1 MKTTRALLCSL
12 AALTMTLAACDS
24 ASTDAGPTTIDG
36 DVLADASATTAPQ
49 DGGAAT
55 ANGLGGDMDAATG
68 AGSAGDVDLST
79 ATGPGDSDR
88 ATNTGPGAGDLAL
101 STAANDD
108 GAATSSPPPEA
119 VPTEAPSDSELAEPS
134 LDPVEAKAD
143 SAGGLL
149 ATTVAVG
156 VYPEYDRV
164 VFDLEGEGSPG
175 YSVRYAEQAV
185 EDGTGLSLEVDGDAV
200 LQVTLTG
207 TRYAEEG
214 ETYEGGPGVFSPDRT
229 EEVEQVKLLSTFE
242 GQTQAFIGI
251 DDADTPFR
259 VFTLSEP
266 ARLVVDVAH
275 R

>member
-1 MKTTRALLCSL
+1 MKPSRPFLCSL
-12 AALTMTLAACDS
+12 AALAVTLAACDS
-24 ASTDAGPTTIDG
+24 SSTDAGPTTIDA
-36 DVLADASATTAPQ
+36 DVLADASATSGSG
-49 DGGAAT
+49 DSDVAT
-55 ANGLGGDMDAATG
+55 ANGLGGDMDASTATG
-68 AGSAGDVDLST
+68 RDGDFDLST
-79 ATGPGDSDR
+79 ATGPGDSDL
-88 ATNTGPGAGDLAL
+88 ATSTGPGAGDLAPA
-101 STAANDD
+101 TAAGDD
-108 GAATSSPPPEA
+108 GGATSSPLAEA
-119 VPTEAPSDSELAEPS
+119 APTQAPKDSELADPS

-143 SAGGLL
+143 SADGLL
-149 ATTVAVG
+149 ATTVSVG
-156 VYPEYDRV
+156 VYPDYDRV
-164 VFDLEGEGSPG
+164 VFNLEGEGSPG

-185 EDGTGLSLEVDGDAV
+185 EDGSGLSLEVDGDAV

-214 ETYEGGPGVFSPDRT
+214 ETYEGGPGVFSPDRA

-266 ARLVVDVAH
+266 ARLVVDVVH